1 MNVKTF
7 IVTAGL
13 VARLS
18 VQTAVAGTIQDV
30 QTASDKADHA
40 TALEPIRLLAE
51 KGNADAQYYL
61 GARYSSGQGVSLDH
75 VEAAKW
81 YRLAAN
87 QGLAQAQSDLGD
99 LYKSGLGLPQDFT
112 EAAKW
117 YRLAANQGDA
127 YAQYLLGFM
136 YRSGYGVPQDLVQAH
151 QWVNLADMNGY
162 FAAKGLRDVVLKE
175 MTPVQIIE
183 AQRLAQEWL
192 AAHPE
197 K

>member
-1 MNVKTF
+1 MKIRTSIAAF
-7 IVTAGL
+7 GLALYLLGQPAMAGPL
-13 VARLS
+13 EDAR
-18 VQTAVAGTIQDV
+18 V
-30 QTASDKADHA
+30 ASDKGDHA
-40 TALEPIRLLAE
+40 TALEPIRLFAE

-61 GARYSSGQGVSLDH
+61 GAKYNSGQGVPQDF

-99 LYKSGLGLPQDFT
+99 LYKSGLGLTQDFT

-117 YRLAANQGDA
+117 YRLAAGQGNA

-136 YRSGYGVPQDLVQAH
+136 YKDGYGVPQDYVQAY
-151 QWVNLADMNGY
+151 QWVNLADISGY
-162 FAAKGLRDVVLKE
+162 LAAKGLSDVLSKQ
-175 MTPVQIIE
+175 MTPEQIAE

-192 AAHPE
+192 ATHP
-197 K
+197 KK